1 MAKSA
6 TALTVAASRENSTM
20 RPLPAFPSRGGGVF
34 SLEDVTE
41 LVAVLKPFWQP
52 DA

>member
-6 TALTVAASRENSTM
+6 TALTVAASRKTP
-20 RPLPAFPSRGGGVF
+20 RCALYQRFPRGGGVF